1 MHCARQTNINC
12 RMHPDISADLGRSP
26 DTKILNGQSIVV
38 NLLSIGLRLTG
49 CGDRRAIEIG
59 PCRVAPPVNRTAPS
73 NRSAASLA
81 RQLR

>member
-1 MHCARQTNINC
+1 
-12 RMHPDISADLGRSP
+12 
-26 DTKILNGQSIVV
+26 
-38 NLLSIGLRLTG
+38 LLSSGLRLTG